1 MVVQLWVMYA
11 GERRIRVHTLC
22 LPIASNLADILH
34 GADQQCIVGLLA
46 KMAADRAV
54 QSSLSDA
61 REAFVNVLGDVL
73 SAFRLTQSSNTTG
86 CMLAPAS
93 LRLLPLYVLALLK
106 HVSYPVSLKITSF
119 DNNYKCRTIITSIWT
134 FVFEIKNKPATTSW
148 LILSI
153 LLVGLDG
160 WLCSLLFYCWCLV
173 NKVTTHNFIFIL
185 YILKGK
191 KIYLNHKAS
200 MEKT

>member
-1 MVVQLWVMYA
+1 M
-11 GERRIRVHTLC
+11 HTLC

-106 HVSYPVSLKITSF
+106 HVSYPDSLKITSF
-119 DNNYKCRTIITSIWT
+119 DNNYKCCSNTLGLSIWI
-134 FVFEIKNKPATTSW
+134 FVLEITNKPATMSW

-153 LLVGLDG
+153 LLVASDG
-160 WLCSLLFYCWCLV
+160 WLCSQLFYCWCIV
-173 NKVTTHNFIFIL
+173 NKVTTHSFIIIL
-185 YILKGK
+185 YIHNGK
-191 KIYLNHKAS
+191 KIFLNHKAS
-200 MEKT
+200 MEQTL

>member
-1 MVVQLWVMYA
+1 M
-11 GERRIRVHTLC
+11 HTLC

-119 DNNYKCRTIITSIWT
+119 HNNYKCGSNTLVLSYWI
-134 FVFEIKNKPATTSW
+134 FVLEIKNKPATKSS
-148 LILSI
+148 LILFI
-153 LLVGLDG
+153 FLVGLDG
-160 WLCSLLFYCWCLV
+160 WLCLLLFYCWCIV
-173 NKVTTHNFIFIL
+173 NKVLPTHSFIFIF
-185 YILKGK
+185 YIHKGK
-191 KIYLNHKAS
+191 KIFLNHKAL
-200 MEKT
+200 MEQT

>member
-1 MVVQLWVMYA
+1 MRFYLKCSQIGRSYNCEICT

-86 CMLAPAS
+86 CMLAPAC

-106 HVSYPVSLKITSF
+106 HVSNTFSLDITSF
-119 DNNYKCRTIITSIWT
+119 DRQKCCCNTLVFDIW
-134 FVFEIKNKPATTSW
+134 
-148 LILSI
+148 ILS
-153 LLVGLDG
+153 
-160 WLCSLLFYCWCLV
+160 
-173 NKVTTHNFIFIL
+173 
-185 YILKGK
+185 LK
-191 KIYLNHKAS
+191 
-200 MEKT
+200 